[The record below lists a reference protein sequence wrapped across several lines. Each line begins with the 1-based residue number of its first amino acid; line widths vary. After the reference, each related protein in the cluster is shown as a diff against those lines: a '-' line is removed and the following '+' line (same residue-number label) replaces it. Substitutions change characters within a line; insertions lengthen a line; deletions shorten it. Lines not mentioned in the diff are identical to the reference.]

1 LSKTFLKNHG
11 AFLTLAYDNLILLHQ
26 SSVSNNKKI
35 KMKILKTSLLVASIL
50 FGSAVVNAQTADD
63 IIAKNIEAV
72 GGKEKL
78 KAINSVR
85 MENTLSIM
93 GNDAPN
99 TTTILNGKGY
109 RNESEFNGAKIIQV
123 ITEKSGWT
131 INPMAGA
138 NDPQA
143 LPDDQVRA
151 GKSQIYVVPL
161 LDYTAQGAKAEL
173 LGQEKVGTVNAYKIK
188 ITDANNIATTYYFDP
203 ATYYLVQISRSSEMM
218 GQQVDV
224 TATYSDYKKTDYGWV
239 VPQNV
244 DINMGGQFSMTLKL
258 KNVEV
263 NKEVDP
269 KIFDMPSK

>member
-1 LSKTFLKNHG
+1 MKNLKVG
-11 AFLTLAYDNLILLHQ
+11 LIA
-26 SSVSNNKKI
+26 I
-35 KMKILKTSLLVASIL
+35 AAL
-50 FGSAVVNAQTADD
+50 FSATAIYAQTADE
-63 IIAKNIEAV
+63 IVAKYVDAV

-78 KAINSVR
+78 KAITSVR

-99 TTTILNGKGY
+99 TTTIINGKGY

-123 ITEKSGWT
+123 ITEKGGWQ

-138 NDPQA
+138 ADAQA
-143 LPDDQVRA
+143 LPEEQVKA
-151 GKSQIYVVPL
+151 AKYQMYVEPL
-161 LDYTAQGAKAEL
+161 LDYAAKGAKAEL
-173 LGQEKVGTVNAYKIK
+173 LGQEKVGNINAYKVK
-188 ITDANNIATTYYFDP
+188 VTNADNVATTYYFDP
-203 ATYYLVQISRSSEMM
+203 STHYLVQMTRTAEMM
-218 GQQVDV
+218 GQQMDV

-244 DINMGGQFSMTLKL
+244 EINMGGQFSMTMKV

-269 KIFDMPSK
+269 KIFDMPGK